1 MAGQLDSRASQGW
14 APGSCRGICTGRVTR
29 TNREIDAL
37 DLRLYSLDGTAAVP
51 IRNVQIMN
59 ARDFSCRLIESAGV
73 RGQP

>member
-1 MAGQLDSRASQGW
+1 
-14 APGSCRGICTGRVTR
+14 VTR